1 MEGIFRVNIDR
12 DGAPASPPADASTSV
27 HMSESVLSRVTDCLR
42 RAENAEHRARETAD
56 MAARN
61 EYQAI
66 AKGWSLLARNY
77 ELAEGLET
85 LLNEPAAQFSSNLA
99 DRESRNATAAAED
112 AAPQCALQSLIEG
125 LPLGVC
131 ICGADGAILTYNWHM
146 TAVRGRPPVQGTSLE
161 HYYRGFRLARAD
173 GQHIPYDRTPMAVVL
188 RSRESAACEAV
199 ADREDGVRLDV
210 IVRAEPLFDRY
221 GRFAGFLNCL
231 QDTTDYRA
239 IARRE
244 AAARDELSALRHN
257 ESRRELL
264 SREIKHRAKNSLAVV
279 QSIVRHLLRSIP
291 DRDKL
296 SKAVDETFAALASGY
311 DLLAEVERSTV
322 PLDQLINSA
331 LAVHALE
338 RDRFK
343 IAGPEALIPAD
354 HIMTFTLVFHE
365 LATNAAKH
373 GALSNEK
380 GKVSITWE
388 IVDGTLH
395 LVWQECGGP
404 PVPPLQRR
412 GFGSV
417 LIESA
422 LAKEGQTCRASYPP
436 DGFRW
441 TLDARLC
448 R

>member
-1 MEGIFRVNIDR
+1 M
-12 DGAPASPPADASTSV
+12 
-27 HMSESVLSRVTDCLR
+27 LSRVPDCLR
-42 RAENAEHRARETAD
+42 RAENAEHRAREAADTAG
-56 MAARN
+56 RN
-61 EYQAI
+61 EYQGI
-66 AKGWSLLARNY
+66 ANGWSLLARSY
-77 ELAEGLET
+77 EFAEGFET
-85 LLNEPAAQFSSNLA
+85 LLNESERCVSSDRA
-99 DRESRNATAAAED
+99 DRESSDAAA
-112 AAPQCALQSLIEG
+112 AAVAEVVTPEYTPQSLIEA

-131 ICGADGAILTYNWHM
+131 ICGADEVILTYNRRM
-146 TAVRGRPPVQGTSLE
+146 TAIRGRPPVQGTSLE
-161 HYYRGFRLARAD
+161 HYYRGFRLVRSD
-173 GQHIPYDRTPMAVVL
+173 GQHIPYDRTPMAEVL
-188 RSRESAACEAV
+188 HSRESAECEAV
-199 ADREDGVRLDV
+199 AEREDGARLDV
-210 IVRAEPLFDRY
+210 IVRAEPLFDQY
-221 GRFAGFLNCL
+221 GRFAGFLNCIR
-231 QDTTDYRA
+231 DTTDYRA
-239 IARRE
+239 IERRE

-279 QSIVRHLLRSIP
+279 QSIVRHLLRTIP

-296 SKAVDETFAALASGY
+296 SKAVDETFAALASGF
-311 DLLAEVERSTV
+311 DLLAEVERSTL
-322 PLDQLINSA
+322 PLDQLIDSA
-331 LAVHALE
+331 LSAHALE

-343 IAGPEALIPAD
+343 IAGPEALIAAD
-354 HIMTFTLVFHE
+354 HMMTFTLVFHE

-373 GALSNEK
+373 GALSNEQ

-388 IVDGTLH
+388 IVDSTLH
-395 LVWQECGGP
+395 LVWQERGGP
-404 PVPPLQRR
+404 PVLPPQRR